1 MLQLWSLSHLVSHSL
16 ITPLGVSH
24 LILHPSW
31 ILYDD
36 ANYHSP
42 VSNGVHPHD
51 LWIFAIVIWWMHKE
65 PLLMQPAC
73 PLPCLPARSLLSYR
87 PGGGGSMAVDGGGWM
102 VGLSAVGRPKQ
113 LDMNWALTKRSPV
126 VVPLKDFKPLRVKTN
141 FMGVVTSKFRLWRII
156 ISTCF

>member
-73 PLPCLPARSLLSYR
+73 PVPCLPDLFWAIGRRRGEYGGWWGRLDGWPLRSRAAKTTRYELSINEEE
-87 PGGGGSMAVDGGGWM
+87 PGGGAIKGFQTIKS
-102 VGLSAVGRPKQ
+102 
-113 LDMNWALTKRSPV
+113 
-126 VVPLKDFKPLRVKTN
+126 
-141 FMGVVTSKFRLWRII
+141 
-156 ISTCF
+156 